1 MGLYIY
7 DNPQQRAGGPI
18 SSTGSLGYAIHPSF
32 FGELNPSPT
41 GPAISL
47 VKITLVAM
55 AGGSENNFFTGNGY
69 FRIVWAGQSDPVYQV
84 SAIHWELL
92 ASGGTLL
99 DLQDDLSV
107 DVDITSGEYT
117 ELAFQWANTIS
128 NSVYGMDLEVFYQH
142 SAYIQ
147 T

>member
-1 MGLYIY
+1 
-7 DNPQQRAGGPI
+7 
-18 SSTGSLGYAIHPSF
+18 
-32 FGELNPSPT
+32 
-41 GPAISL
+41 
-47 VKITLVAM
+47 M

-128 NSVYGMDLEVFYQH
+128 NSVYCIYLEVFYQH

>member
-7 DNPQQRAGGPI
+7 DNPLQRAAGPI
-18 SSTGSLGYAIHPSF
+18 DTTGSGYAIHPSF
-32 FGELNPSPT
+32 FGELKPSPE

-69 FRIVWAGQSDPVYQV
+69 FRIVWAGKDDPVYQV
-84 SAIHWELL
+84 SPIHWELL
-92 ASGGTLL
+92 ASAGTLL
-99 DLQDDLSV
+99 NLQNDLSV

-128 NSVYGMDLEVFYQH
+128 NSVYGMDLELFYQH
-142 SAYIQ
+142 PTYTQ
-147 T
+147 